1 VGRLEGNVN
10 YLECLRGK
18 GVDVPVIADDDSVS
32 DPDTLYYPDSDDVE
46 AGTPVQGSAMAPNHT
61 EAEAPRGTQRH
72 PEAPR
77 STQKHPDRG
86 RHRQRQK
93 HPET

>member
-1 VGRLEGNVN
+1 MGRLEGNVN

-46 AGTPVQGSAMAPNHT
+46 TGTPVQSHT
-61 EAEAPRGTQRH
+61 TESNRTESEAP
-72 PEAPR
+72 
-77 STQKHPDRG
+77 
-86 RHRQRQK
+86 RQRQK
-93 HPET
+93 QPGTTRVRSRPRLSGRHRKSHIQR